1 MISVVNNKYMH
12 KFYRQFYY
20 TCALF
25 SSSSSAVL
33 VCWYCRDST
42 VHLRIAGAMRHV
54 GKDFLDSL
62 FTLPD
67 APRIVVES
75 FCPLWHHFDYTL
87 ADVRR
92 VSLCLVV

>member
-1 MISVVNNKYMH
+1 
-12 KFYRQFYY
+12 
-20 TCALF
+20 
-25 SSSSSAVL
+25 
-33 VCWYCRDST
+33 
-42 VHLRIAGAMRHV
+42 MRHV

-75 FCPLWHHFDYTL
+75 FCPLWHHFDCTL